1 MARGTDSEHS
11 ELYRVSV
18 LVYIAVV
25 FFLKYSVLFGILQM
39 MVFTIIQVY
48 SFSCKSFM
56 AISKFFSVLLKPP
69 KLRLFGMKFTN
80 FFSIIDAFL
89 SLLIGVLYAIISIA
103 LLVGVALLS
112 IPFNFTL
119 AYEI

>member
-1 MARGTDSEHS
+1 MVHAVADQS

-25 FFLKYSVLFGILQM
+25 FLLKYSVLFGILQM
-39 MVFTIIQVY
+39 IVFAIIQVY

-56 AISKFFSVLLKPP
+56 AISKFFNVLLKPP
-69 KLRLFGMKFTN
+69 KARIAGIVFTN
-80 FFSIIDAFL
+80 FLSIVDAFL

-103 LLVGVALLS
+103 LLVGIALLS

-119 AYEI
+119 AYQI